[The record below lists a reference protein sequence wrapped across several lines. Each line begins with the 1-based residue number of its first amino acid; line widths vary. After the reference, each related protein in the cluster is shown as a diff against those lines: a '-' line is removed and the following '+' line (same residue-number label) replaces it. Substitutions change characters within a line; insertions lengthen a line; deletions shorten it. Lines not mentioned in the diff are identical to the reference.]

1 MYEKRQKRFFILWK
15 TIISQNSARS
25 RAKNSQTHV
34 HVFFFIYNCVGN
46 KNLVARDLFV
56 YVRSTKL
63 LLYLL
68 HL

>member
-1 MYEKRQKRFFILWK
+1 M
-15 TIISQNSARS
+15 IISQNSARS

-34 HVFFFIYNCVGN
+34 RVFFLIYNCVGN

-56 YVRSTKL
+56 YVRSTKQL
-63 LLYLL
+63 LCLL